1 MTQNETGENDIQVC
15 YDTEQQI
22 SMFDQLTEN
31 EGDIDQVDVEI
42 EELQIN
48 DSDPLNLDS

>member
-1 MTQNETGENDIQVC
+1 
-15 YDTEQQI
+15 
-22 SMFDQLTEN
+22 MFDQLTEN